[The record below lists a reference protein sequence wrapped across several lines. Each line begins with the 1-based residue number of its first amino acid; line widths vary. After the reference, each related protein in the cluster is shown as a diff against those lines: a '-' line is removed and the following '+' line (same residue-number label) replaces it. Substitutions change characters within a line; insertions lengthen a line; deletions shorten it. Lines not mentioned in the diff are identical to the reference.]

1 MTASFADPA
10 GHRPRRSLGQNFLV
24 DRGIQQRIVEA
35 ALAGAPESEMDAA
48 PTPPPF
54 AGPVLEIGP
63 GKGALTEWLAEE
75 ANRLIL
81 VELDR
86 DLARAHRER
95 WAENPGIQVV
105 EESILDHPLSHH
117 VPEVET
123 LSVVGNIPYN
133 LTSPIL
139 FHLLASPRPARITLM
154 VQREVADRILA
165 EPGTK
170 AYGALSVGVRT
181 VANVEFL
188 FGVPAGAFRPRPKV
202 DSAVIRITPI
212 RPAPLSPEA
221 EAGVRD
227 LTRALFQW
235 RRKQLGKILRDHPDL
250 GVSGARVPG
259 LLDALGLRAE
269 QRPET
274 LPPEVFVDLWRGLA
288 DER

>member
-1 MTASFADPA
+1 MDPE

-24 DRGIQQRIVEA
+24 DRGIQQRIVEVA
-35 ALAGAPESEMDAA
+35 LEGASDADVGEALA
-48 PTPPPF
+48 PPPF
-54 AGPVLEIGP
+54 KGPVLEIGP
-63 GKGALTEWLAEE
+63 GKGALTEWLSERADS
-75 ANRLIL
+75 LIL

-95 WAENPGIQVV
+95 WAGNPAIRVV
-105 EESILDHPLSHH
+105 EESILDHPLSRH

-123 LSVVGNIPYN
+123 LAVVGNIPYN

-139 FHLLASPRPARITLM
+139 FHLLAAPRPARITLM

-181 VANVEFL
+181 VATVAFQ
-188 FGVPAGAFRPRPKV
+188 FAVPAGAFRPRPKV

-221 EAGVRD
+221 EVGVRD

-250 GVSGARVPG
+250 RVPGARVPV
-259 LLDALGLRAE
+259 LLEALGVSPE

-274 LPPEVFVDLWRGLA
+274 LSPEVFVRLWQGLA
-288 DER
+288 AER